1 MRINMQ
7 PLRDMPIEEI
17 LKKAIK
23 TRLSVKTV
31 NMRLIDAATL
41 FNWAV
46 AKNID
51 GIMVNVFK
59 NIDRFN
65 SEEHK
70 KRP

>member
-17 LKKAIK
+17 LKKGIK

-41 FNWAV
+41 F
-46 AKNID
+46 KL
-51 GIMVNVFK
+51 G
-59 NIDRFN
+59 R
-65 SEEHK
+65 SEKH
-70 KRP
+70 